1 VPTDETTL
9 TLALVLTAGGAV
21 LASGLVTGIVQIL
34 KQLGTF
40 LDGKERLA
48 AFILSAVLVVIAFAS
63 GVSDGTL
70 TIQIPTLFAAF
81 LAWYGIARLS
91 MAVYAD
97 VTKEPNSLTGNS
109 IK

>member
-1 VPTDETTL
+1 MPQDETL

-48 AFILSAVLVVIAFAS
+48 AFFLSAVLVVIAFVS
-63 GVSDGTL
+63 GINDGALTV
-70 TIQIPTLFAAF
+70 TIQSLFAAF

-97 VTKEPNSLTGNS
+97 VTKEPNSLTGNT